1 MKLVKNLLKR
11 LKDFDPKSLGDITK
25 MFRLNAP
32 ARWLRAGATASPDFV
47 FANIFRGHSISC
59 CF

>member
-1 MKLVKNLLKR
+1 MTQELW
-11 LKDFDPKSLGDITK
+11 GDYIK

-47 FANIFRGHSISC
+47 FANIIRDTVSAAVFSKYGFCTFYGVH
-59 CF
+59 